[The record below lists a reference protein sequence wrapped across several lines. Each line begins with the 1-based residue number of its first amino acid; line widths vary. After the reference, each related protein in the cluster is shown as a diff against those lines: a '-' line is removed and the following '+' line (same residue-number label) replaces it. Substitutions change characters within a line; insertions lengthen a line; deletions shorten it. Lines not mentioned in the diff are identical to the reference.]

1 MDFQQVDSEFPFLAG
16 SWIPKLDSGFQSP
29 VFWIPQANISWI
41 PESGLPYMGRHI
53 RLHPDNINR
62 NSGIEIPEAWMPK
75 IKKHNN
81 RRAVRQRIAKGTNR
95 PYRLKKTSSMQSK
108 RRDLHHT

>member
-1 MDFQQVDSEFPFLAG
+1 MDFQQVDSEFPFFSRDPG
-16 SWIPKLDSGFQSP
+16 FQKLDSGFQSP
-29 VFWIPQANISWI
+29 VFRIPRAKISWI

-53 RLHPDNINR
+53 RLHLDNINR

-81 RRAVRQRIAKGTNR
+81 RRAVRQRTATGTN
-95 PYRLKKTSSMQSK
+95 
-108 RRDLHHT
+108 H